1 MVEEGGIVYP
11 ARKLIDHQIGLD
23 FLGGKNVRP
32 FYQILYPVAIILG
45 RRELVLNFTTI
56 ST

>member
-11 ARKLIDHQIGLD
+11 ARKLIDDQIGLD

-45 RRELVLNFTTI
+45 RRKLVLNFTTI